1 MECLKAQGIISE
13 AVDREAT
20 DATQLAEAKA
30 HCKGCPTC
38 TAFVR
43 TLMLSQNAPLP
54 QPPTDLV
61 DRVMQAVRAEDEQV
75 RAAAAALA
83 ASAALAED
91 GADAPAEAGD
101 PGAQSIPRALPDAG
115 SPKVSPLGAIRH
127 WALRLTPQ
135 ERLTWAS
142 AAVIFVATIGIG
154 TATGVRLLTARP
166 SLTTADTMSTA
177 AKYGAVADGTTAA
190 PEFGA
195 SASAPAAK
203 ATLPAGSYITVNG
216 VVFVLSGPSTIATEG
231 LRPAGTA
238 TTGLGTGTG
247 PASHAVF
254 SAADPD
260 RIYIADANKQ
270 MLAFDRVA
278 RTYAGATYQ
287 LMSAELSDY
296 GQWPTLPSSITAPTA
311 EDGSPS
317 FVPLAEDPPGTRIY
331 RLATS
336 GPEVGIAVA
345 PGTGTSDP
353 AAGNP
358 NWTWWTKIP

>member
-1 MECLKAQGIISE
+1 MECLTAQGIISE

-20 DATQLAEAKA
+20 DAIQLAEAKA
-30 HCKGCPTC
+30 HCKACPTC
-38 TAFVR
+38 TGFVR

-54 QPPTDLV
+54 QPPAELV
-61 DRVMQAVRAEDEQV
+61 DRVMQAVRAEDEQARV
-75 RAAAAALA
+75 AAVALA
-83 ASAALAED
+83 ATALASTGEESAVD
-91 GADAPAEAGD
+91 EGELGAP
-101 PGAQSIPRALPDAG
+101 PTLDAG
-115 SPKVSPLGAIRH
+115 IDTPEPKASPFVTVRR
-127 WALRLTPQ
+127 WALGLTPQ

-142 AAVIFVATIGIG
+142 AAVIFVAAIGIG
-154 TATGVRLLTARP
+154 TATGVKLLTARP
-166 SLTTADTMSTA
+166 SLTTADTASTA

-195 SASAPAAK
+195 SAAAPTAQAS
-203 ATLPAGSYITVNG
+203 PAGSYITVNG
-216 VVFVLSGPSTIATEG
+216 VVFILSGPSTIATEG
-231 LRPAGTA
+231 LKPAGSS

-247 PASHAVF
+247 PAPHAVF
-254 SAADPD
+254 SATDPD
-260 RIYIADANKQ
+260 RIYVADANKQ

-296 GQWPTLPSSITAPTA
+296 GQWPTLPSNITAPTA
-311 EDGSPS
+311 EDGSPT

-358 NWTWWTKIP
+358 NWTWWTKVP